1 MFLNS
6 ENKTFIDNCKIK
18 IDNPNISNST
28 ILKNKLDN
36 ITNNYVNSNN
46 SINEIEIDLSYPD
59 ELYLNE
65 TISYLKSLEENLIKK
80 ICSDCLNKLDD
91 WKDVESQVN
100 IISNDM
106 KNLIINYD
114 KKTEIT
120 SLFSYKINQLNSAI
134 SKMQNS
140 YLYIKIIKGIKCFNE
155 TEIEE
160 ALKKVQLISNDLV
173 DMIQKSIR
181 KKNIN
186 INFILLQEKN

>member
-1 MFLNS
+1 MSLNK
-6 ENKTFIDNCKIK
+6 ENKTFIDKCKIK
-18 IDNPNISNST
+18 FDFPNISNST
-28 ILKNKLDN
+28 IIKNYLDN
-36 ITNNYVNSNN
+36 VTNNYVNSTNTT
-46 SINEIEIDLSYPD
+46 NEIEIDLSYPD

-65 TISYLKSLEENLIKK
+65 TINYLISLEEKFIKK
-80 ICSDCLNKLDD
+80 ICSQCLNKLDD
-91 WKDVESQVN
+91 WKEVESQIN
-100 IISNDM
+100 KISNEM

-140 YLYIKIIKGIKCFNE
+140 NLYIKIIRGIKCSSE
-155 TEIEE
+155 TQIEE

-173 DMIQKSIR
+173 DLIQKSIR
-181 KKNIN
+181 KKNLN